1 MDELQALWRKA
12 SARDE
17 KTVNQQELEAAIS
30 RRSSD
35 ELEKFRL
42 VIKNEYLFAWP
53 VLAATLVGAILLPEY
68 WLAALPLIV
77 LYVFLVFF
85 YQRAFQQFKE
95 IHYEDD
101 LKTYLQHAL
110 RFLKSYVYHY
120 KIICWASGVVGLL
133 VGYLLPKDNPESA
146 LNKFIDASPITSY
159 VGTIVLVVVAL
170 LGTHLY
176 IKHLYQTRINRLEK
190 LLHEISER

>member
-85 YQRAFQQFKE
+85 YQRAFRQFKE

>member
-85 YQRAFQQFKE
+85 YQRAFRQFKE

-146 LNKFIDASPITSY
+146 LNKFVDASPITSY